1 MLVFDAVIYNE
12 DRHFSNLGL
21 LRDNHSGKILGAAP
35 AFDNGLSL
43 FNYAMQDDINNLKE
57 YALSRA
63 NPYGVSYET
72 VCREIMGNK
81 QKAQLKRLI
90 GFTFERHKSIN
101 LPEERLKPIERHIQW
116 RIFQWR
122 VFRSCLLLAL

>member
-12 DRHFSNLGL
+12 DRHFSNFGL

-35 AFDNGLSL
+35 VFDNGLSL

-72 VCREIMGNK
+72 VCREIMGHK

-116 RIFQWR
+116 RIQE
-122 VFRSCLLLAL
+122 LLAL

>member
-12 DRHFSNLGL
+12 DRHFSNFGL
-21 LRDNHSGKILGAAP
+21 LRDNHSGKILGVAP

-63 NPYGVSYET
+63 NAILS
-72 VCREIMGNK
+72 
-81 QKAQLKRLI
+81 
-90 GFTFERHKSIN
+90 TFQE
-101 LPEERLKPIERHIQW
+101 
-116 RIFQWR
+116 FY
-122 VFRSCLLLAL
+122 LALFRMQMHFS